1 MIEILDPQKL
11 INLYTK
17 GFFPMAE
24 SVTSNEIKFYK
35 PIKRLVIPI
44 YDFHLPKKLFR
55 KFKKNIYTFTL
66 NKNFNEVIYHCASP
80 RKKNKDTWINEVIKN
95 SYMKLNKLNIAHS
108 IECWRGKELVGGLYG
123 VHIGSCFFGE
133 SMFSKISNASKL
145 CLMYLVLILIKN
157 KFLLLDSQFYNSH
170 LLQFGAYEISD
181 YEYQKKLKKGLA
193 KKNKFADD
201 FNFQES
207 LLILHSLT
215 QTS

>member
-44 YDFHLPKKLFR
+44 NDFHLPKKLFR
-55 KFKKNIYTFTL
+55 KFKKNIYTFKL
-66 NKNFNEVIYHCASP
+66 NNNFEEVINQCASP
-80 RKKNKDTWINEVIKN
+80 RKNNKDTWINPVIKN
-95 SYMKLNKLNIAHS
+95 SYIQLNKLNIAHS
-108 IECWRGKELVGGLYG
+108 IECWEDQELVGGLYG

-133 SMFSKISNASKL
+133 SMFSKISNTSKL
-145 CLMYLVLILIKN
+145 CLIYLILILIKN
-157 KFLLLDSQFYNSH
+157 EFLLLDSQFYNSH

-181 YEYQKKLKKGLA
+181 LKYQKELKKGLA
-193 KKNKFADD
+193 KKNQFIDN

-207 LLILHSLT
+207 LLILHSLI

>member
-24 SVTSNEIKFYK
+24 SVTINEIKFYK

-44 YDFHLPKKLFR
+44 NDFHLPKKLFR

-66 NKNFNEVIYHCASP
+66 NNNFEEVINQCASP
-80 RKKNKDTWINEVIKN
+80 RKNNNDTWINPAIKN
-95 SYMKLNKLNIAHS
+95 SYIQLNKLNIAHS
-108 IECWRGKELVGGLYG
+108 IECWEDQELVGGLYG

-145 CLMYLVLILIKN
+145 CLIYLILILIKN
-157 KFLLLDSQFYNSH
+157 EFLLLDSQFYNSH

-181 YEYQKKLKKGLA
+181 LQYQKELKKGLA
-193 KKNKFADD
+193 KKNQFIDN

-207 LLILHSLT
+207 LLILHSLI

>member
-1 MIEILDPQKL
+1 
-11 INLYTK
+11 
-17 GFFPMAE
+17 
-24 SVTSNEIKFYK
+24 
-35 PIKRLVIPI
+35 
-44 YDFHLPKKLFR
+44 
-55 KFKKNIYTFTL
+55 
-66 NKNFNEVIYHCASP
+66 
-80 RKKNKDTWINEVIKN
+80 
-95 SYMKLNKLNIAHS
+95 MKLNKLNIAHS

-145 CLMYLVLILIKN
+145 CLVYLVLILIKN

-181 YEYQKKLKKGLA
+181 LKYQKELKKGLA
-193 KKNKFADD
+193 KKNQFIDN